1 MRLIFMGT
9 PMFALPTLEA
19 LIGSKH
25 EVIAVY
31 SQPPRPAGRGHK
43 LTASP
48 VHQVAEKHS
57 IPVFNPTSLK
67 SPEVQAEFRALK
79 ADAAIVAAYGLLLPK
94 AILEGTR
101 LGCINV
107 HPSLLPRWR
116 GAAPIPR
123 TIMAGDTQTGVC
135 IMQMDEG
142 LDTGDVLL
150 CEEYE
155 IPEHMNA
162 GELHDELANI
172 AAPMILLALDEL
184 NGCSIH
190 PQKQSA
196 DGITYAK
203 KIEKGDFKIDW
214 NRPASE
220 IQNQIRGLAP
230 KPGAYFMYNGEAIK
244 VLDASLYNSDKHFEA
259 FAAGAVMDNQLTV
272 RCGKGAI
279 GVLMVQ
285 RPSKPP
291 MPALE
296 MLKGFPIPAGSKLE

>member
-1 MRLIFMGT
+1 MGT
-9 PMFALPTLEA
+9 PMFALPTLQA
-19 LIGSKH
+19 LIDSPH
-25 EVIAVY
+25 EVVAVY
-31 SQPPRPAGRGHK
+31 SQPPRPAGRGQK

-48 VHQVAEKHS
+48 VHQIAEKHS
-57 IPVFNPTSLK
+57 IAVFTPTSLK
-67 SPEVQAEFRALK
+67 SPEVQDEFRALN

-123 TIMAGDTQTGVC
+123 TLMAGDAQTGVC

-150 CEEYE
+150 REDYN
-155 IPEHMNA
+155 ISPDMNA
-162 GELHDELANI
+162 GDLHDTLANI
-172 AAPMILLALDEL
+172 AAPMILQTLDGL
-184 NGCSIH
+184 NNGSIK
-190 PQKQSA
+190 PQKQSE

-203 KIEKGDFKIDW
+203 KIEKDDFKINW
-214 NRPASE
+214 NHPARD
-220 IQNQIRGLAP
+220 IYNQIRGLAP
-230 KPGAYFMYNGEAIK
+230 KPGAYFMFNGEAIK
-244 VLDASLYNSDKHFEA
+244 VLDARLHDSDKEFEA
-259 FAAGAVMDNQLTV
+259 LKAGMAIDNQLTV
-272 RCGKGAI
+272 KCGIGAI
-279 GVLMVQ
+279 GIVIAQ

-296 MLKGFPIPAGSKLE
+296 MLKGFSIPAGSVLK